1 MLAERCHHRTRQ
13 RMRADLALTWELA
26 LAEWCHPCLHV
37 TARMQQER
45 IKVGP
50 RDG

>member
-13 RMRADLALTWELA
+13 RMRADLALHVGA
-26 LAEWCHPCLHV
+26 GIGGVCHPCLHV